1 MISEI
6 FDTRI
11 LQMYKNHRYVI
22 SALRRANIT
31 KPLPAMKTPDG
42 AVVKNA
48 WMVVVDDEYS
58 DIPGFTQPLNIAE
71 AGKAPVWVMDARMF
85 SRTSNGDHDTIVF
98 TARNDWMFQCVRL
111 VLMQAMRD
119 KEINPVRLGLLPAKA
134 FTRWIT
140 LALAQRYNLPLETQL
155 IISVITSLYY
165 FQLIQGEVISNE
177 EMPAYAQRISAITA
191 LPREQVLTRLATLGE
206 LTSIEDMCTAIKEHS
221 ENVRLKDLSFSTLY
235 LIISTSWIGTH
246 YRENVGVALEH
257 APTLLALFYTAG
269 SEKSFRKTILSQRVE
284 SAGRPGEINDFVKQL
299 NNITRDY
306 FS

>member
-6 FDTRI
+6 FDARI
-11 LQMYKNHRYVI
+11 LQMYKNHRHVI
-22 SALRRANIT
+22 SALRRANIN
-31 KPLPAMKTPDG
+31 KPLPVMKTPTG
-42 AVVKNA
+42 ETVKNA
-48 WMVVVDDEYS
+48 RMVVVDDEYS

-71 AGKAPVWVMDARMF
+71 TGKAPLWVMDARMF
-85 SRTSNGDHDTIVF
+85 SRTSNGDHDTVVF
-98 TARNDWMFQCVRL
+98 TARNDWMFQCIRL
-111 VLMQAMRD
+111 VLMQAMQD

-140 LALAQRYNLPLETQL
+140 LALAQRFNLPLETQL
-155 IISVITSLYY
+155 TISVITSLYY
-165 FQLIQGEVISNE
+165 FQLIQGEVIPNE

-191 LPREQVLTRLATLGE
+191 LPRDQVLIKLAALGE
-206 LTSIEDMCTAIKEHS
+206 ITNIEDMCTAIKEHC

-284 SAGRPGEINDFVKQL
+284 SAGRPGEIHDFVKQL

-306 FS
+306 FI